1 MEEVD
6 FVLYDDRSQ
15 TEPLN
20 LMLGSALAKDKSR
33 LYKTVLTILEREDI
47 VDIVS
52 LMGLFIFSELC

>member
-20 LMLGSALAKDKSR
+20 LMLVSALAKDKSR